1 MTDLPGYISLTF
13 IGCVVATASFLYF
26 GFDKAGRASGKNL
39 NFKVIGVIALLIL
52 GVSFLSMSGF
62 LLNFESRPPRLF
74 MILAPILVFTVMLVS
89 LKKTRVVLLKI
100 PISTLT
106 YLHII
111 RIPVEV
117 VLWWLF
123 LFGKVPEA
131 MTFEGMNYDILS
143 GITAPFAAI
152 FLVGHR
158 VNNRIGAIV
167 WNFAAL
173 ILLFNIVIRAV
184 LASPYFYSPEL
195 FETPN
200 VGVLYFPFILLP
212 AFIVPV
218 VLFCHLVSLI
228 QLFSKKED
236 Y

>member
-1 MTDLPGYISLTF
+1 MTELPGYISLTF

-26 GFDKAGRASGKNL
+26 GFDKASRAMGKNL
-39 NFKVIGVIALLIL
+39 NFQVIGVITLLIF
-52 GVSFLSMSGF
+52 GASFLSMSGF
-62 LLNFESRPPRLF
+62 LLDFESRPPRLF
-74 MILAPILVFTVMLVS
+74 MILGPTMVFIVLLLT
-89 LKKTRVVLLKI
+89 LKKTRAVLMKI

-123 LFGKVPEA
+123 LSGKVPEA
-131 MTFEGMNYDILS
+131 MTFEGMNFDILS

-158 VNNRIGAIV
+158 VNNRIGAII

-184 LASPYFYSPEL
+184 MASPYFYNPEL

-200 VGVLYFPFILLP
+200 IGVFYFPFILLP
-212 AFIVPV
+212 AFVVPV